1 MLYLK
6 EINLADADK
15 EYEYLTALP
24 ADENGFTNPDH
35 GVSREDF
42 HRVALPRLIGYA
54 AGVGLPEGF
63 VPMSSFLL
71 WEDDRIVGLFR
82 VRQRLNDALREG
94 SGHIGFGVDA
104 AVRGR
109 GYGTRGLALLLPEAF
124 RLVQEDELYLS
135 VNKSNPASLR
145 VQLHNG
151 AYIHHEDDEHYY
163 TRIPRPKRAE

>member
-82 VRQRLNDALREG
+82 VRQRLNDALREAAG
-94 SGHIGFGVDA
+94 TSALASTRRFGA
-104 AVRGR
+104 GATARAGWR
-109 GYGTRGLALLLPEAF
+109 CCCRRRF
-124 RLVQEDELYLS
+124 
-135 VNKSNPASLR
+135 ASCR
-145 VQLHNG
+145 RTSC
-151 AYIHHEDDEHYY
+151 I
-163 TRIPRPKRAE
+163 